1 MIPYLIICLAALLLA
16 AAVLYLT
23 AVHVPAAVVRLPHD
37 AASPR
42 PVHDVP
48 YAALINRAAE
58 THHLNPALVAAVVAV
73 ESGFN
78 ARARSPRGAHG
89 LMQVLP
95 VTWRELGR
103 GQTCP
108 PEIARL
114 TDPPCM
120 EDPAANLETGTAY
133 LRRLVDRFK
142 GDLPLA
148 LAAYNAGA
156 GTVQEHDGIPPF
168 PETARYLRQVALAW
182 FHLQRDGTL
191 TPLWRRLLSLVG
203 LGPYARTA
211 ALVSLSA
218 LIAPF
223 LRRAPRTPL
232 VAVGRETRR

>member
-1 MIPYLIICLAALLLA
+1 MIPYLIVCLAALLLA

-37 AASPR
+37 AGSPR

-48 YAALINRAAE
+48 YATLINHAAE
-58 THHLNPALVAAVVAV
+58 THHLNPALVAAVVAA

-95 VTWRELGR
+95 VTWREFGS
-103 GQTCP
+103 GQTCA

-120 EDPAANLETGTAY
+120 DDPAANLETGTVY
-133 LRRLVDRFK
+133 LRRLVDQFK

-168 PETARYLRQVALAW
+168 PETTRYLRQVALAW

-191 TPLWRRLLSLVG
+191 TPVWRRLLSLVG
-203 LGPYARTA
+203 LGSYARSV

-223 LRRAPRTPL
+223 LRRAPRAPL
-232 VAVGRETRR
+232 VALGRATRR